1 MEKWKSILPGLIVT
15 AIIGALAILIHPI
28 IPIKLG
34 SIIVSLLLAIIV
46 GNIVKLPSKTDLGI
60 KFSSSTLLELSII
73 FLAFGISYSEIAKLG
88 SNSFIGISVV
98 IILLLITTY
107 FLAKYFKCPSNTGFL
122 VGFGTTICGSAAIA
136 ALTPSLKDSK
146 KEDVAIALAVVNLL
160 GTIGMVLMPA
170 ILQNFE
176 LNNAQSALLIGGGLH
191 SVGNV
196 AGAAFAMGPEIGE
209 AALTVKLSRVALLT
223 PALIFF
229 NLLVNRGEG
238 NWTQRLKLPWYIIA
252 FIGITIFNSVMAIPV
267 YWIKILENLGHYI
280 LTLAMAGIGLQ
291 VSFKKLLQ
299 AGKRGIRFGV
309 AIFAVQILLLIG
321 LLQLI

>member
-1 MEKWKSILPGLIVT
+1 MEKWKSILPGLSIT
-15 AIIGALAILIHPI
+15 IAIGILAIFIHPF

-34 SIIVSLLLAIIV
+34 SVIVSLLMGIII
-46 GNIVKLPSKTDLGI
+46 GNIFKLPSNSDSGI
-60 KFSSSTLLELSII
+60 KFSSSSLLEVSIV

-88 SNSFIGISVV
+88 STSFIGISVV
-98 IILLLITTY
+98 VVLLLITTY

-136 ALTPSLKDSK
+136 ALTPSLKNSK

-267 YWIKILENLGHYI
+267 NWIKILENLGHYI

-309 AIFAVQILLLIG
+309 AIVAVQIRLLMGLI
-321 LLQLI
+321 QVI

>member
-1 MEKWKSILPGLIVT
+1 MEKWKSILPGLSIT
-15 AIIGALAILIHPI
+15 IAIGILAIFIHPF

-34 SIIVSLLLAIIV
+34 SVIVSLLMGIII
-46 GNIVKLPSKTDLGI
+46 GNIFKLPSNSDSGI
-60 KFSSSTLLELSII
+60 KFSSSSLLEVSIV

-88 SNSFIGISVV
+88 STSFIGISVV
-98 IILLLITTY
+98 VVLLLITTY

-170 ILQNFE
+170 VLQNFE

-196 AGAAFAMGPEIGE
+196 AGAAFALGPEIGE

-267 YWIKILENLGHYI
+267 NWIKILENLGHYI

-321 LLQLI
+321 LIQLI

>member
-1 MEKWKSILPGLIVT
+1 MEKWKSILPGLSIT
-15 AIIGALAILIHPI
+15 IAIGILAIFIHPF

-34 SIIVSLLLAIIV
+34 SVIVSLLMGIII
-46 GNIVKLPSKTDLGI
+46 GNIFKLPSNSDSGI
-60 KFSSSTLLELSII
+60 KFSSSSLLEVSIV

-88 SNSFIGISVV
+88 STSFIGISVV
-98 IILLLITTY
+98 VVLLLITTY

-267 YWIKILENLGHYI
+267 NWIKILENLGHYI

-321 LLQLI
+321 LIQLI

>member
-1 MEKWKSILPGLIVT
+1 MEKWKSILPGLSIT
-15 AIIGALAILIHPI
+15 IAIGILAIFIHPF

-34 SIIVSLLLAIIV
+34 SVIVSLLMGIII
-46 GNIVKLPSKTDLGI
+46 GNIFKLPSNSDSGI
-60 KFSSSTLLELSII
+60 KFSSSSLLEVSIV

-88 SNSFIGISVV
+88 STSFIGISVV
-98 IILLLITTY
+98 VVLLLITTY

-252 FIGITIFNSVMAIPV
+252 FIGITIFNSLMAIPV
-267 YWIKILENLGHYI
+267 NWIKILENLGHYI

-321 LLQLI
+321 LIQLI